1 MAYTLIIAEKP
12 DAAKRIAESIA
23 DKKPKQQKNKTVPY
37 YELEHE
43 GKKIIV
49 GCAVGHLYNLAE
61 KTKQGWTYPV
71 FDVKWLEA
79 YNANK
84 HAKFTKNYL
93 DTLIKLAKNA
103 DTFVLATDLDVEG
116 EVIGLNVLRFACK
129 QKDAKRMRFSTLTK
143 DELLDSFKHAQPHLN
158 WQMAEAG
165 ETRHELD
172 YIYGINLSRA
182 LTLAVKSAGQ
192 FKILSSGRVQGPALK
207 IIVDRE
213 EEIKSFVP
221 VPFWEIELNGDV
233 DSKKVLAWHNKG
245 KFQEKKEAE
254 AIVKKTKGKKAVVIS
269 VTKAEVVQKPPTP
282 FDLTTLQT
290 ESYKAF
296 GISPKETL
304 SIAQELYT
312 AGLISYPRTSSQ
324 KLPISLGFEKILNSL
339 SKNPDYSNLCQ
350 QLLSK
355 NKLVPNEGEKSDPAH
370 PSIFPTGEKGKFKGE
385 REQKVYDM
393 VVRRFLSTFAE
404 PALRES
410 VTAEIDVNKEIF
422 IAKGV
427 TTKKQGWHEY
437 YIYAVLK
444 EEELPPLK
452 EKQELLNP
460 EIVLHEDQTKP
471 PKRYTPASIIKELD
485 KRNLGTKATRA
496 NIVENLYERNYVK
509 EKAIE
514 ATTLGI
520 ATVNTLKKY
529 CPEILDEQLTR
540 DFEVEMDQIMDEKK
554 HKDEILEHAKTFLT
568 KALANFKKNE
578 KKIGE
583 GLLEATQQTRYEM
596 TAVTKCPNCK
606 DGMLVIRKGR
616 FGNFLACN
624 QYPNCK
630 TTSSLP
636 TGLIKTS
643 ENVCKECNSV
653 QVLVIRS
660 GKRPFN
666 YCINK
671 QCPGKLRWIEEQKAK
686 AAAAEASVPETKPVK
701 KRSSAKK
708 VPS

>member
-1 MAYTLIIAEKP
+1 MTELIICEKP
-12 DAAKRIAESIA
+12 AQAQKIAESLA
-23 DKKPKQQKNKTVPY
+23 DKKPKKILLNKVPY
-37 YELEHE
+37 YEITHN
-43 GKKIIV
+43 GKEIIV

-61 KTKQGWTYPV
+61 TEKKGWTYPV
-71 FDVKWLEA
+71 FDVEWKPAGEVKKSSEFSIK
-79 YNANK
+79 YI
-84 HAKFTKNYL
+84 
-93 DTLIKLAKNA
+93 TLLKKLAKQA
-103 DTFVLATDLDVEG
+103 DEFVVGCDRDAEGSLIGFNVIRFICGKTDG
-116 EVIGLNVLRFACK
+116 
-129 QKDAKRMRFSTLTK
+129 KRMNFSTLTK
-143 DELLDSFKHAQPHLN
+143 DELVQSYHNASKHLDFPII
-158 WQMAEAG
+158 EAG
-165 ETRHELD
+165 ETRHIMD
-172 YIYGINLSRA
+172 FYYGINLSRA

-192 FKILSSGRVQGPALK
+192 FKILSSGRVQGPTLK

-213 EEIKSFVP
+213 EEIKNFVP

-233 DSKKVLAWHNKG
+233 DSKKVIAWHNKG

-254 AIVKKTKGKKAVVIS
+254 AIVKKTKGKKATVIS
-269 VTKAEVVQKPPTP
+269 VTKSEVVQKPPTP

-312 AGLISYPRTSSQ
+312 SGLISYPRTSSQ
-324 KLPISLGFEKILNSL
+324 KLPISLGFEKILNNL
-339 SKNPDYSNLCQ
+339 SKNPDYANLCQ

-355 NKLVPNEGEKSDPAH
+355 KKLVPNEGEKSDPAH

-422 IAKGV
+422 LAKGV

-452 EKQELLNP
+452 EKQELFNP

-496 NIVENLYERNYVK
+496 NIVENLYERNYIK

-568 KALANFKKNE
+568 KALASFKKNE

-596 TAVTKCPNCK
+596 TAVTKCLNCSE
-606 DGMLVIRKGR
+606 GMMVIRKGR

-624 QYPNCK
+624 AYPKCK

-636 TGLIKTS
+636 TGLIKTT
-643 ENVCKECNSV
+643 ENICKECNSV
-653 QVLVIRS
+653 EVLVIRQ

-671 QCPGKLRWIEEQKAK
+671 QCPAKLRWIEEQKAK
-686 AAAAEASVPETKPVK
+686 AAAAEVSVPETKPVK